1 MLMRTIISLIAVL
14 AASAVMAQA
23 YRWVDEDGV
32 VHYSDRPQEG
42 AETIQLPQSNQ
53 PVRRLALAPSTTT
66 AAQEDGAEQPAAE
79 FSYDSIEISTPA
91 AEETLWNIGGVLNVT
106 LNVQPGLQPG
116 HRVRVYFD
124 GNEQMVTGS
133 SFQIQEVYRGVHNL
147 QVEVLDET
155 GKLMGRSQP
164 NRFYV
169 QQNTIRR
176 PTISPN

>member
-14 AASAVMAQA
+14 TAGAVMAQA
-23 YRWVDEDGV
+23 YTWVDDDGI

-42 AETIQLPQSNQ
+42 AESIQLPQDRA
-53 PVRRLALAPSTTT
+53 PARRFAPAPSAAPT
-66 AAQEDGAEQPAAE
+66 AAAPDAAEPAAA
-79 FSYDSIEISTPA
+79 FAYDSVEISAPA
-91 AEETLWNIGGVLNVT
+91 PEETLWNIAGVLNVT
-106 LNVQPGLQPG
+106 LNVQPALQPG

-147 QVEVLDET
+147 QAEVLDET
-155 GKLMGRSQP
+155 GKLMARSQP

-169 QQNTIRR
+169 QQNTIVRAN
-176 PTISPN
+176 PN